1 MSTQQNDDAQEEKKE
16 TGEMTL
22 EACQEK
28 ADEYLAGWRRAMAD
42 YQNREKDLSRE
53 KQELKQ
59 TVTMMIFS
67 DLLPVLD
74 NLRQAFV
81 HVPADQ
87 QSLAWVQ
94 GIKYIIKQFEDVLAH
109 QGVKPF
115 SSLGLP
121 FDPMRHDAVG
131 EEVGEPVG
139 GVVREVMSGYEMNGK
154 VLRAARVLIGS
165 SEAEDA

>member
-1 MSTQQNDDAQEEKKE
+1 MNEETQQEEKKE
-16 TGEMTL
+16 VGEMNL
-22 EACQEK
+22 EECRAK
-28 ADEYLAGWRRAMAD
+28 ADEYLAGWRRAIAD

-53 KQELKQ
+53 KQELRQ
-59 TVTMMIFS
+59 VVTMMVFS

-74 NLRQAFV
+74 NLREAFV

-94 GIKYIIKQFEDVLAH
+94 GIKYIIKQFEDVLAQ

-121 FDPMRHDAVG
+121 FDPARHDAVG
-131 EEVGEPVG
+131 EEVGEPIG
-139 GVVREVMSGYEMNGK
+139 GIVREVVCGYEMNGK
-154 VLRAARVLIGS
+154 ILRPARVMIGVA
-165 SEAEDA
+165 SEKKSDA